1 MREKLKEHC
10 LVISGYAFKSADLQE
25 KGEIPV
31 VKIGNISNGR
41 NIVID
46 DDTQYVDSEFLSLDS
61 KYHIRKGDILISLTG
76 SHMNQPNSMV
86 GRSCRSYN
94 DL

>member
-61 KYHIRKGDILISLTG
+61 KYHIRKTNYMKSSDF
-76 SHMNQPNSMV
+76 
-86 GRSCRSYN
+86 
-94 DL
+94 